1 MSRTTTTLRTLHDVG
16 LAAWFG
22 GGLMGAIAVNS
33 TARRA
38 EDLSQRH
45 RLSNHGWERWAP
57 FNAAAVGVHLVG
69 ATGLVLADR
78 GKLARERADRRTA
91 LLKGGLTA
99 GALAATLVARHRTQV
114 VAEHLDNPSEGPDQP
129 GTGSPG
135 SFANAQ
141 DQLRLLRWAVPALT
155 GGVLVL
161 SAAQARRSTQ

>member
-38 EDLSQRH
+38 EDLSERH
-45 RLSNHGWERWAP
+45 RLSSHGWSRWAP
-57 FNAAAVGVHLVG
+57 VNAAAVGTHLVG
-69 ATGLVLADR
+69 ATGLLLADR

-91 LLKGGLTA
+91 LLKGGLTT
-99 GALAATLVARHRTQV
+99 GALAVTVLARRRARVIT
-114 VAEHLDNPSEGPDQP
+114 EHLDNPSEGPDQP
-129 GTGSPG
+129 GTRSPG

-141 DQLRLLRWAVPALT
+141 DQLRVLHWAVPALT
-155 GGVLVL
+155 GGMLVL
-161 SAAQARRSTQ
+161 SAVQARRSTR

>member
-1 MSRTTTTLRTLHDVG
+1 MTGTTTALRTLHDVG

-45 RLSNHGWERWAP
+45 RLSSHGWERWAP
-57 FNAAAVGVHLVG
+57 FNAAAVGTHLVG
-69 ATGLVLADR
+69 ATGLLLADR
-78 GKLARERADRRTA
+78 DKLARERRDRTTA
-91 LLKGGLTA
+91 LVKGGLTV
-99 GALAATLVARHRTQV
+99 GALAVTVLARRRGQV
-114 VAEHLDNPSEGPDQP
+114 ITEHLDNPSEGPD
-129 GTGSPG
+129 GSGAGSPG
-135 SFANAQ
+135 SFAHAK
-141 DQLRLLRWAVPALT
+141 DQLRVLHWAVPALT